1 MKSEKNQV
9 SNNAVMY
16 FGTYEKNYPRNRIM
30 IKGLQRNNVEVIECH
45 QALWE
50 KSEDKTGKFFKS
62 KTKIILNLLKGYNEL
77 IKKYKKSKKSNTI
90 IVGYPGQF
98 DMILIRLL
106 APRKKIIFNPMISM
120 YDTIVLDR
128 KLFKKKSIPAKL
140 TMMLDQLSCKL
151 ANIVILDTPEHARY
165 FKKELKVN
173 KKKLRVV
180 PVGAD
185 DDIFKPLEKKDNN
198 EINILFYGKF
208 TPIHGV
214 EYILKT
220 AKIFNENP
228 KIKFTI
234 IGKGQT
240 HKKILE
246 VYEKL
251 KINNIK
257 FIDWI
262 PYNELPQEINKSD
275 ICLGGHFGLGAKAG
289 RVIPNKTF
297 QMIAMKKPVIISDSL
312 ASIEGSFVDNKNSIF
327 CKQGSVKELVNKI
340 NILIKNKTLSDEI
353 SQNGYNLYKE
363 KYSISAIGKKT
374 KNII

>member
-1 MKSEKNQV
+1 MKSEKNQD
-9 SNNAVMY
+9 SNNTVMY

-30 IKGLQRNNVEVIECH
+30 IKGLQRNDIEVIECH
-45 QALWE
+45 LPLWE

-62 KTKIILNLLKGYNEL
+62 KTKIILNLIKNYSKL
-77 IKKYKKSKKSNTI
+77 IKIYKKSKKSDTI

-98 DMILIRLL
+98 DMILARIL

-140 TMMLDQLSCKL
+140 TLILDKLSCKL
-151 ANIVILDTPEHARY
+151 ANKVILDTPEHARY
-165 FKKELKVN
+165 FEKEIKVN

-185 DDIFKPLEKKDNN
+185 DDIFTPLKVEKND

-208 TPIHGV
+208 TPIHGI
-214 EYILKT
+214 EYILKA
-220 AKIFNENP
+220 AKILETNP

-246 VYEKL
+246 LYNQLNL
-251 KINNIK
+251 KNIK
-257 FIDWI
+257 FIDWV
-262 PYNELPQEINKSD
+262 PYDKLPIEINKSD
-275 ICLGGHFGLGAKAG
+275 ICLGGHFGLGDKAG

-297 QMIAMKKPVIISDSL
+297 QMIATKKPVIVSNSI
-312 ASIEGSFVDNKNSIF
+312 ASKEGGLINNKNSLF
-327 CKQGSVKELVNKI
+327 CERGNTKEIVDKI
-340 NILIKNKTLSDEI
+340 NKLIQDKKLSQDI
-353 SQNGYNLYKE
+353 SENGYNIYKE
-363 KYSISAIGKKT
+363 KYSIDAIGKKT
-374 KNII
+374 KELI